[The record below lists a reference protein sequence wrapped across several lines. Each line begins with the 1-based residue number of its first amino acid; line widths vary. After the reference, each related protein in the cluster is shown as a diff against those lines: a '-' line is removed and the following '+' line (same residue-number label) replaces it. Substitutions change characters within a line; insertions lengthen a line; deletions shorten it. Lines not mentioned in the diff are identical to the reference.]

1 MQVLLNSVLE
11 LVHSASREPNLSQF
25 YIHWYEYIMNISW
38 LAKPESGVKHLSTHH
53 THTHV
58 QVYTYICIYGHASLW
73 MCLPLLL
80 SSLLWF
86 YKLWLKQRL
95 ILFFFFFVV
104 NFAPN
109 LGLKLMA
116 PDQELDVL
124 LSEPARRSQNR
135 LNSWLGSRLYENS
148 EVDPNCNPPQIFME
162 CQQQRWHRCSH
173 EGLQKKHSIGS
184 PTMSVQPS

>member
-1 MQVLLNSVLE
+1 
-11 LVHSASREPNLSQF
+11 
-25 YIHWYEYIMNISW
+25 MNISW
-38 LAKPESGVKHLSTHH
+38 IYRGSPSQSQVLNIYQHI
-53 THTHV
+53 THTHM
-58 QVYTYICIYGHASLW
+58 YRYIHIYAYMGMHLYE
-73 MCLPLLL
+73 CVCHYYYHHYYDFINCD
-80 SSLLWF
+80 SSRDWF
-86 YKLWLKQRL
+86 
-95 ILFFFFFVV
+95 FFFFFVV